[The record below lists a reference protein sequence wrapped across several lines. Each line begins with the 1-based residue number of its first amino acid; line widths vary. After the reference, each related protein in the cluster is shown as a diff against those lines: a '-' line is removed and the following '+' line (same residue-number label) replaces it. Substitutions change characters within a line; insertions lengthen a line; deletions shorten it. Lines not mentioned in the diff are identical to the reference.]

1 VKVRYVSLGNEEIQS
16 NGNMSKLEPKGL
28 IETMK
33 ILIMEVKSF
42 KIDNE
47 RIIISQQ
54 QKKNINTHLLKSVN
68 QLQKN
73 VRVGTSSRHEERGR
87 SNDRGE
93 NYK

>member
-1 VKVRYVSLGNEEIQS
+1 VKVRYVSLGNEKIES
-16 NGNMSKLEPKGL
+16 NGSICKLEPKGL

-54 QKKNINTHLLKSVN
+54 QKNNINTHLLKSIN

-73 VRVGTSSRHEERGR
+73 VRVGTS
-87 SNDRGE
+87 
-93 NYK
+93 